1 MNYIN
6 SAVICLT
13 ALNYVY
19 SQLDPDIGTHDVICD
34 NKELADWIIRNQINP
49 YRKLYVVKI
58 QNKNLLKN
66 HFVSSEEN
74 QNWRE
79 ISKNIY
85 QNFYLSF
92 SSGWHV
98 NWLQKKI
105 NLNIKNSVILDD
117 GTANLLINKTNF
129 YYPKKL
135 ASFLIS
141 GKFDS
146 FSKYRDFNNKNI
158 KKVIT
163 LYKDLKIKKR
173 SSSYQVVDIK
183 TRLSKYCI
191 KKRKSNK
198 VLLDRDYGIY
208 LTSDRGAYNK
218 DHKKIIRDLKI
229 NLEKLENKTQLP
241 WIIKT
246 KRTDPL
252 RKMYL
257 DNNINLAKF
266 TINQELMLDVN
277 LKQVCTNYD
286 SFLLNKKL
294 LKLPVDII
302 VRDNEQTLIS
312 HHEKVKILKKITE
325 DSYNILT

>member
-1 MNYIN
+1 M
-6 SAVICLT
+6 
-13 ALNYVY
+13 
-19 SQLDPDIGTHDVICD
+19 D
-34 NKELADWIIRNQINP
+34 NKKSNKSISQIIRS
-49 YRKLYVVKI
+49 
-58 QNKNLLKN
+58 KNSKQKFAKES
-66 HFVSSEEN
+66 FVSSEEN

-117 GTANLLINKTNF
+117 GTANLIINKTNF

-158 KKVIT
+158 KKIIT
-163 LYKDLKIKKR
+163 LYNDLKIKKR
-173 SSSYQVVDIK
+173 SYSYQVVDIQ

-198 VLLDRDYGIY
+198 VLLDQDYGIY
-208 LTSDRGAYNK
+208 LTSDRGAYYK

-277 LKQVCTNYD
+277 LKHVCTNYD

-312 HHEKVKILKKITE
+312 HHEKVKILKK
-325 DSYNILT
+325 NN